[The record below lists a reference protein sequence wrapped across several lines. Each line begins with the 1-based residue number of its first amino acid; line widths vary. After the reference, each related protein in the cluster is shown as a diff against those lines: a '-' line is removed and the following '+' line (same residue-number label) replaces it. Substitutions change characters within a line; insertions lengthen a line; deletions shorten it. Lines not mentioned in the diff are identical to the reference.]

1 MNNIIVSNNLVSFH
15 FTNIELLLNQRS
27 DLFILFLMFYILKL
41 I

>member
-1 MNNIIVSNNLVSFH
+1 MNNIIVNNNLVSFH
-15 FTNIELLLNQRS
+15 LTDFELLLNLGR